1 MRWVGSVLDSAVAL
15 PLRHVALSLTLD
27 HRKTLWGAAWGAIHG
42 ALTTY
47 WRQTLEDV
55 VVTHCA
61 VPGFLQDVQPLFKER
76 FPELLRRGMLSVVVD
91 TQDP

>member
-1 MRWVGSVLDSAVAL
+1 MLDSAVAL

-27 HRKTLWGAAWGAIHG
+27 HRKTLWGPAWGAIHA

-47 WRQTLEDV
+47 WRPTLADV
-55 VVTHCA
+55 EVTHHA
-61 VPGFLQDVQPLFKER
+61 VPGFLQNVQPLFEER
-76 FPELLRRGMLSVVVD
+76 FPELVQRGMLSVVVD